1 MHKSEGKI
9 QSMGTR
15 LFVRNLPF
23 NMTDSEVRTVFAKIG
38 EVRDCHVVTDR
49 ETGRSKGFGFVDM
62 NSEAE
67 TEKAIA
73 EINGMD
79 FNGRSLSV
87 SEARPREERPAGMR
101 EPRPF
106 SKPKERFEIKSGN
119 GCSPDFGYPGD
130 IERQGKRG
138 RGGRGDRGGR
148 DWKGHKKDRNDYD
161 SDDRHDRRGHD
172 FKNGRDRRRNRYDSE
187 EEFFDSRGRW

>member
-1 MHKSEGKI
+1 MNFSAHKKF
-9 QSMGTR
+9 
-15 LFVRNLPF
+15 LFLSGLSF
-23 NMTDSEVRTVFAKIG
+23 DFHMDG
-38 EVRDCHVVTDR
+38 MR
-49 ETGRSKGFGFVDM
+49 ECFDI
-62 NSEAE
+62 
-67 TEKAIA
+67 EKAIA

-87 SEARPREERPAGMR
+87 SEARPREERPAGIR

-106 SKPKERFEIKSGN
+106 SKPKERFDIKSGN
-119 GCSPDFGYPGD
+119 GCPQEFGYPGD
-130 IERQGKRG
+130 MDRQGKRG
-138 RGGRGDRGGR
+138 RRGRGDRSGR